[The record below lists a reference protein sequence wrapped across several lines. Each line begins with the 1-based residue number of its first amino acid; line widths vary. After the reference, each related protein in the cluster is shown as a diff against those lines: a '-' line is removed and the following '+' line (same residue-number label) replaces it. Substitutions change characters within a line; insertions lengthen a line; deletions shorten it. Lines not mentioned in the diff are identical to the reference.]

1 MMATF
6 PSCEIRL
13 WLSLGIVAVILLL
26 VQEAA
31 AHIVGFADGAVDF
44 LLTGIAPLGSRA
56 SVM

>member
-1 MMATF
+1 MATF